1 MAFSPVLMYP
11 WHVSATSTGNVLITN
26 KGEKFQSMWE
36 VADLSTIITSSK
48 LNHEDENEFIYN
60 RVYVNGGK
68 ADWDTV
74 RI

>member
-1 MAFSPVLMYP
+1 MYMFENTSMKRMNNGFLP
-11 WHVSATSTGNVLITN
+11 SLNVSLARVSHI
-26 KGEKFQSMWE
+26 QSMWE